1 MYSFYDHLIPTFFVS
16 LLLGRIA
23 VWCFGELWQMRPF
36 LHVTLYPAGWHDP
49 GNQKVIRK
57 QYCPGSLTWGY

>member
-16 LLLGRIA
+16 WLLGRIA

-36 LHVTLYPAGWHDP
+36 LHVTHYPGWHDP
-49 GNQKVIRK
+49 EN
-57 QYCPGSLTWGY
+57 